1 MNLYRKTAITA
12 AALLLGSSLLLAA
25 DDVLTLEKVL
35 ARARTQAPSIASAR
49 ARIEEARARVRGA
62 SLLRDNPVL
71 DGAIGRRDDDL
82 PANLEAGL
90 SQTFELGGRR
100 GARVAAAKA
109 ALAREIALS
118 EDTARRVVREVAA
131 TFFGAVDA
139 TERVRLA
146 RLTEANAAEIARIA
160 QRRHD
165 QGDIPVLEVNVAQSA
180 VARARA
186 DAYAA
191 DASRA
196 SAIGELRVLLGL
208 DPGTTVTVD
217 GRLNERA
224 DVPLE
229 ALMAAAADRA
239 DVRALTAELAE
250 AEADVRLGK
259 SLAWP
264 DVSPGVRYER
274 DDGTRI
280 LWGGLS
286 VTLPFFNRG
295 QEQRAVG
302 TARAERL
309 RGEIAA
315 LRRGVRNE
323 VAAAWE
329 AYGLRVKAADALE
342 ATVTALDDN
351 DVLARRS
358 YEEGQIG
365 LAELLLVRR
374 ETVEARAALLQRQV
388 EAGQA
393 RAELE
398 AKAGVIR

>member
-1 MNLYRKTAITA
+1 MNLYRKAALRA
-12 AALLLGSSLLLAA
+12 AAVLIASSPAFA
-25 DDVLTLEKVL
+25 EDQVLTVEEAL
-35 ARARTQAPSIASAR
+35 ARARAQAPAIVSAR
-49 ARIEEARARVRGA
+49 ARVEEARARVRGA

-71 DGAIGRRDDDL
+71 DGAVGRRDDGL
-82 PANLEAGL
+82 PANLDVGL
-90 SQTFELGGRR
+90 TQTFELGGKR
-100 GARVAAAKA
+100 GARVAAANA

-118 EDTARRVVREVAA
+118 DDAARRVVREVGA

-146 RLTEANAAEIARIA
+146 RVTETSAAEIARIA

-180 VARARA
+180 RARARA
-186 DAYAA
+186 DVYAA
-191 DASRA
+191 EAARA
-196 SAIGELRVLLGL
+196 SALGELRVLLGL
-208 DPGTTVTVD
+208 DPTMRISVD
-217 GRLNERA
+217 GRLGDRREIQL
-224 DVPLE
+224 DT
-229 ALMAAAADRA
+229 LMAAALERA

-250 AEADVRLGK
+250 AEADVRVGK
-259 SLAWP
+259 GQAWP
-264 DVSPGVRYER
+264 DVSPAVRYER
-274 DDGTRI
+274 DDGSHL
-280 LWGGLS
+280 LWAGLS
-286 VTLPFFNRG
+286 VTLPLFNRG

-302 TARAERL
+302 TARAERI

-315 LRRGVRNE
+315 LTRAVQSE
-323 VAAAWE
+323 VTAAWE
-329 AYGLRVKAADALE
+329 AYGLRLKAVEALQ
-342 ATVTALDDN
+342 ATVAALDDN

-365 LAELLLVRR
+365 LGELLLIRR

-393 RAELE
+393 RVELE